1 MEEVVGDGVED
12 VGVELGSKLVH
23 MGSSGWGER
32 DGSCRRLAA

>member
-12 VGVELGSKLVH
+12 VELGSKLVH